1 MASIVASKRLFKKLN
16 YNYHQEKNKREMR
29 RGAGEEVKD
38 NQLFVWSSTLINK
51 YLLTINGQN

>member
-1 MASIVASKRLFKKLN
+1 
-16 YNYHQEKNKREMR
+16 MR

-51 YLLTINGQN
+51 YLLTINGQNYTQDEKIYPE